1 MRLPLTIN
9 VEIATLKDLRLA
21 RNWSQEEAAERCGIS
36 RAYWTEL
43 EEAKRYGMPKKVK
56 QIADAFGLHY
66 YDVVAI
72 ILRTHE
78 LANNGDDSDE

>member
-1 MRLPLTIN
+1 MDIT
-9 VEIATLKDLRLA
+9 VDVKTLRHLRLA
-21 RNWSQEEAAERCGIS
+21 HNLDQEQAAARCGLS
-36 RAYWTEL
+36 TGYWSEL
-43 EEAKRYGMPKKVK
+43 EEGKRYGMPKKVK

-78 LANNGDDSDE
+78 LANGTSDADE